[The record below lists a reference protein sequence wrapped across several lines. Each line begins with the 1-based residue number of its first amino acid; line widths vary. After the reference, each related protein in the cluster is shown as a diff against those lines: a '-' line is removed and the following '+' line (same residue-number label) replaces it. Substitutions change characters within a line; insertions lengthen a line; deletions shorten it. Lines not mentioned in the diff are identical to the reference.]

1 MSMIVCDCSECAYN
15 VDNECMEVARS
26 RIAIT
31 VMHQCAN
38 YKRPVT
44 IDLLNITDRISH
56 LLKIEEKELL
66 HTEDPVDRALLQGEI
81 NALETTLRII
91 NEEGSK

>member
-15 VDNECMEVARS
+15 VDKECMEVARS

-31 VMHQCAN
+31 AMRQCAN
-38 YKRPVT
+38 YKRPVS
-44 IDLLNITDRISH
+44 IDLLNITDRVSH
-56 LLKIEEKELL
+56 LLKIQEKDLL
-66 HTEDPVDRALLQGEI
+66 HTEDSVDRALLQGNV
-81 NALETTLRII
+81 NALEAVLKII